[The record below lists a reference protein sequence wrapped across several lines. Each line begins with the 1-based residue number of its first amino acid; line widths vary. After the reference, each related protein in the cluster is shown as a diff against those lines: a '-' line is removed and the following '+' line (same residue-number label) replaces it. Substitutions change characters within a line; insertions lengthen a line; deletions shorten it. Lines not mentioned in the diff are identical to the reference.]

1 MDFPVQL
8 EQQDQVD
15 QQVAVQLV
23 RKVRRVQQDQQA
35 VVLLVLQVR
44 KVQRVQLE
52 QQVCAVKLE
61 QLELRVIVARRELLD
76 RLK

>member
-23 RKVRRVQQDQQA
+23 RKDQLEQRVQQVA
-35 VVLLVLQVR
+35 VQLVH
-44 KVQRVQLE
+44 KVPRVQLE
-52 QQVCAVKLE
+52 
-61 QLELRVIVARRELLD
+61 
-76 RLK
+76 